1 MLSNLAFIIAATV
14 LGLPPNLADYP
25 KGLET
30 AQQMVKQG
38 ENADKG
44 VALFEEAFD
53 YRYGME
59 NPRKLEKTKQR
70 IISA

>member
-1 MLSNLAFIIAATV
+1 MDWDIILRNFSLIFIPKVRWLLIVLSNLAFIIAATV

-44 VALFEEAFD
+44 VALFE
-53 YRYGME
+53 
-59 NPRKLEKTKQR
+59 
-70 IISA
+70 